1 MKKTKYNGRFLCLIL
16 TIIFLVTYF
25 PISVF
30 AESDND
36 PWLDETGLRIYDASI
51 ETEVEFGTLA
61 PIISFNEDTFY
72 SGYPQTLAIISS
84 APDGPE
90 LNPEM
95 IEITYKGIQ
104 SDGEDYPQSTFPPTD
119 AGNYTVTAKYQ
130 GDDVYMSIEKTQEV
144 KIKPIEL
151 KTTEFFTEKPVVK
164 IYDGNTNAPDSIV
177 QGLGNIGVVNTDINA
192 VVFGYKSASFLSK
205 DVKSTNPNKVVL
217 KEVVISGSKS
227 KNYVIVEAN
236 KETKPLMSMDVLITA
251 SIRPK
256 PVEVMLSGQDK
267 VYDGTANLYEYE
279 LSINQA
285 DLIKGEEV
293 GAFGA
298 ENFYPWYGDVNTQQD
313 YVGTY
318 YVWATGGFYL
328 YGIKETNADNYIIKN
343 DTIISKKKYEITP
356 ATVTVIPSYV
366 SKKQGDPDPALTYV
380 VWQDESG
387 DGFIKGLYG
396 DDVLYGSLER
406 ASGEAVGTYDIFL
419 GNLNNPNYHLTLTDG
434 NEKFEI
440 LKSEESIATYTGN
453 DYDNGGNGSGEAEE
467 KSPVPYFGIAL
478 LLLLLIAGGAFY
490 GKNRLTKMD

>member
-16 TIIFLVTYF
+16 TIIFLVIYF

-36 PWLDETGLRIYDASI
+36 SWLDETGLRIYDASM
-51 ETEVEFGTLA
+51 ETKVQVGTLV
-61 PIISFNEDTFY
+61 PVISFSEDAFY
-72 SGYPQTLAIISS
+72 TGYPQTLAMISPD
-84 APDGPE
+84 PDGPE
-90 LNPEM
+90 LNPEI
-95 IEITYKGIQ
+95 IEITYKGIK
-104 SDGEDYPQSTFPPTD
+104 SNGEDYPQSTIPPTD
-119 AGNYTVTAKYQ
+119 AGNYTITAKYQ
-130 GDDVYMSIEKTQEV
+130 GDDAYMSIEKSQEV

-151 KTTEFFTEKPVVK
+151 RTTDFFTEKPIAK
-164 IYDGNTNAPDSIV
+164 IYDGNTNAPDSII
-177 QGLGNIGVVNTDINA
+177 QGLGNTGVVNADINA
-192 VVFGYKSASFLSK
+192 VVFDFKSASFLSEN
-205 DVKSTNPNKVVL
+205 VKTTSPNKVAL
-217 KEVVISGSKS
+217 KEVAISGSQG
-227 KNYVIVEAN
+227 KNYVIIAEN
-236 KETKPLMSMDVLITA
+236 KESKSAMSMDVLLAA
-251 SIRPK
+251 SISPK
-256 PVEVMLSGQDK
+256 PVEVILEGQDK

-298 ENFYPWYGDVNTQQD
+298 ENFYPWYGDVNAQQD

-318 YVWATGGFYL
+318 NVWATGGFYL
-328 YGIKETNADNYIIKN
+328 YSIKGTNADNYIIKN

-356 ATVTVIPSYV
+356 AAVTVIPSYV
-366 SKKQGDPDPALTYV
+366 SKNQGDADPALTYV

-406 ASGEAVGTYDIFL
+406 TPGEAVGTYDIFL
-419 GNLNNPNYHLTLTDG
+419 GNLNNPNYHLMLADG

-440 LKSEESIATYTGN
+440 LKSEESIAAYTGN
-453 DYDNGGNGSGEAEE
+453 DYDNGGNGSEEAEE

-478 LLLLLIAGGAFY
+478 LLLLLIVGGAFY